1 LAALHTELQSRGLQI
16 LAFPCNQ
23 FMSQEPQGAEEI
35 ETCVRA
41 KFSAKFQLLDKVQVN
56 GPSTHPIFRWLRLKG
71 SEDAAAIPWNFNLFL
86 VERDGETCTRYANT
100 RTPASIRDD
109 LERALSGQSVAETPA
124 SPAS

>member
-1 LAALHTELQSRGLQI
+1 
-16 LAFPCNQ
+16 
-23 FMSQEPQGAEEI
+23 MSQEPQGAEEI

-100 RTPASIRDD
+100 RTPASVRDD
-109 LERALSGQSVAETPA
+109 IELALAGKPKPEAMDPTKPELDVSASE
-124 SPAS
+124 SPASVLAAAS